1 MHTWLNGLHVT
12 CQVLSS
18 VNQCW
23 LLLSEMSVR
32 LMSESHMVNDEDVGF
47 RNMMQAIRS
56 HVDLMRVQY
65 GSDTGLLGTM
75 AQLEGTTYYCEAA
88 YLLVVSFPACPP
100 LIAPIHASASP
111 QWVLVPLIAPSR
123 E

>member
-23 LLLSEMSVR
+23 LLLSEMS
-32 LMSESHMVNDEDVGF
+32 ESHVMNDEDVGF

-56 HVDLMRVQY
+56 HVDLMRGQC
-65 GSDTGLLGTM
+65 GSDTGLVGTM
-75 AQLEGTTYYCEAA
+75 AQLEATSYYCEAA
-88 YLLVVSFPACPP
+88 YLLVVSFPACQS
-100 LIAPIHASASP
+100 LIAPLRASASHCTSSRLC
-111 QWVLVPLIAPSR
+111 LV
-123 E
+123 